1 MSSAHFFCAR
11 PDGGLTPMIPLDE
24 LPVELSVRGIPRTIT
39 AAETQGMTS
48 CGVATARSE
57 PWVVDGA
64 TPTVLNEDLSQL
76 KSALVKFMGDGNIP
90 AGARSIVQNF
100 LTRHL
105 DAVPMG
111 QVFSTA
117 TTQDAPAYANAHD
130 SMATLPAAN
139 SAIVQQNAAS
149 AGDERR
155 SIHRKKYCSYWIRH
169 GECDYQQQ
177 GQYSPHLSNRY
188 TLTFPII
195 GCLYKHE
202 MPVEP
207 RLIEELG
214 LRDIPRWYR
223 EKHNVPSM
231 LHSTYRAPIAADMAQ
246 LAIGGTP
253 NCRAIEYSEALA
265 PSERPA
271 SSDNAHHRVGNN
283 RNKASRAAQNAKS
296 RGNGRNGNG
305 NRNAPNGVSVMNNAT
320 HNITPENSNSSG
332 SPVDNVS
339 FKSNGSRAPL
349 AVQTDVTNP
358 VSNVS
363 QAVQPLIANE
373 PSTPFGSAPLG
384 MHSYPVTHLLDNDAV
399 TQSSIFPAHFPVR
412 SPQNHV
418 EDGLNFAN
426 SSAAPFR
433 PSGMIPRRPS
443 RRLFDFGNDGDD
455 GKRHLS
461 PKSGS
466 PIGNVK
472 IQERKSVPILST
484 MGTLLRR
491 LRDESDPIHPHQVLF
506 NFGAIGED
514 LIMPPMIQCPKTGI
528 LIDPEV
534 DEIVPSQAPPAM
546 YMPLF
551 RGMCEGAN

>member
-24 LPVELSVRGIPRTIT
+24 LPVDLSVRGIPRTIT

-64 TPTVLNEDLSQL
+64 TPTALNEDLSQL
-76 KSALVKFMGDGNIP
+76 KSALIKFISDGNIP

-111 QVFSTA
+111 QVVSSTS
-117 TTQDAPAYANAHD
+117 TQDAPAYANAHD

-177 GQYSPHLSNRY
+177 G
-188 TLTFPII
+188 
-195 GCLYKHE
+195 CLYKHE

-231 LHSTYRAPIAADMAQ
+231 LHPTYRAPIAADMAQ

-253 NCRAIEYSEALA
+253 NRRAIEYTEAMT

-283 RNKASRAAQNAKS
+283 RNKARAAQNAKS
-296 RGNGRNGNG
+296 RVNGRNGNG

-339 FKSNGSRAPL
+339 SKSNGSRAPL
-349 AVQTDVTNP
+349 AVQADVINP
-358 VSNVS
+358 VSTAS
-363 QAVQPLIANE
+363 QALQPLIANE

-426 SSAAPFR
+426 SSAPPFR

-443 RRLFDFGNDGDD
+443 RRLFDFGNDGDS
-455 GKRHLS
+455 KRHLS

-466 PIGNVK
+466 PIENAK
-472 IQERKSVPILST
+472 IQERKPVPILST
-484 MGTLLRR
+484 MGILLRR

-534 DEIVPSQAPPAM
+534 DEIVPSQASPAM

-551 RGMCEGAN
+551 RGMYEGAK